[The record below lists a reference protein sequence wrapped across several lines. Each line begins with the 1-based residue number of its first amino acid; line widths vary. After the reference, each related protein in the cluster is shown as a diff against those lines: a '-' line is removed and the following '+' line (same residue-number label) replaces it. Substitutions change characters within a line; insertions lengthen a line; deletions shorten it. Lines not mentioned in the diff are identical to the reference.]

1 MNGQIIKIIS
11 NLYTVKIQDDII
23 ECRARGKFRNEK
35 ITPLVGDYCQVDIE
49 NEYITEI
56 NPRKNSLSRP
66 PIANV
71 DCALIMTS
79 VKKPD
84 LSLNLLDKMLSIIS
98 LNNIEPIICFSKL
111 DLLSKIELKE
121 LKKIKKY
128 YEKIGYKVVLNTELH
143 KINKVLK
150 NKLVVITGQTGSG
163 KSTLIN
169 KLDKNLNLKTDEISE
184 SLGRGKHT
192 TRHTEIFPINNFFI
206 ADTPGF
212 SSLDFINISKEQIK
226 DSFKEFQHYS
236 CAFNDCT
243 HQNELNCGVKKAVEN
258 KKILESRYNNYLSF
272 ISKKGKN

>member
-11 NLYTVKIQDDII
+11 NLYSVKTKDKII

-35 ITPLVGDYCQVDIE
+35 ITPLVGDNCLVDIE
-49 NEYITEI
+49 NNYITEI
-56 NPRKNSLSRP
+56 YPRKNSLSRP

-84 LSLNLLDKMLSIIS
+84 LSLNLLDKMISIIS
-98 LNNIEPIICFSKL
+98 LNNIEPIICFSKV
-111 DLLSKIELKE
+111 DLLTKKEVKE
-121 LKKIKKY
+121 LKKIIKY
-128 YEKIGYKVVLNTELH
+128 YQKIGYQVLLNTNLK
-143 KINKVLK
+143 KINKILK
-150 NKLVVITGQTGSG
+150 NKLVVITGQTGAG

-169 KLDKNLNLKTDEISE
+169 KLDKSLNLKTDEISE

-192 TRHTEIFPINNFFI
+192 TRHTEIFRINNFFI

-212 SSLDFINISKEQIK
+212 SSLDFIDINKEQIK
-226 DSFKEFQHYS
+226 NSFIEFSKYI
-236 CAFNDCT
+236 CAFKDCT
-243 HQNELNCGVKKAVEN
+243 HQNELNCGVKEAVKSE
-258 KKILESRYNNYLSF
+258 KILESRYNNYLSF